1 MNVRKI
7 FIHFKI
13 FAETIKIEHTIFA
26 LPFAIIS
33 CFITVQGLPRISDFL
48 WIIIAMVCCRTIAM
62 LSNRL
67 IDKNIDKLNPRTEQR
82 SMVIG
87 TFQVSSALI
96 YLIIFIF
103 LFFISVSQLH
113 QSTWLLSPIP
123 IFVAIIYS
131 FLKRITWLCHFGI
144 GLVYFLVPPAVQ
156 IAIIGEFENWSIYLG
171 LAGALWVSGFD
182 ILYAIFDIDVD
193 RKIGIKSLPAKFGI
207 STSLAVTKLLHFLTI
222 LLLFYTG
229 FLLEF
234 GLIYFI
240 GVVISG
246 ILLFYENLIVKSNDT
261 SRLNTA
267 FFTMNGVIAIIFLI
281 FSVGDVFI
289 KWEFI

>member
-1 MNVRKI
+1 MEGV
-7 FIHFKI
+7 
-13 FAETIKIEHTIFA
+13 AGSG
-26 LPFAIIS
+26 P
-33 CFITVQGLPRISDFL
+33 
-48 WIIIAMVCCRTIAM
+48 
-62 LSNRL
+62 
-67 IDKNIDKLNPRTEQR
+67 
-82 SMVIG
+82 
-87 TFQVSSALI
+87 
-96 YLIIFIF
+96 
-103 LFFISVSQLH
+103 SV
-113 QSTWLLSPIP
+113 
-123 IFVAIIYS
+123 
-131 FLKRITWLCHFGI
+131 
-144 GLVYFLVPPAVQ
+144 
-156 IAIIGEFENWSIYLG
+156 AIIGELENWSIYLG

-229 FLLEF
+229 FSLEF